1 MKVVVDN
8 FAILGIEVCLMER
21 LSDMVSSDVVMNLDD
36 EVVQEIAAEQP
47 DSQIERARALT
58 KLQSLEAGLQT
69 LQRLG
74 RHKLGV
80 K

>member
-8 FAILGIEVCLMER
+8 FATLGVEFCLLER
-21 LSDMVSSDVVMNLDD
+21 LSDIVSSDVVMDLDD

-69 LQRLG
+69 LHRLG
-74 RHKLGV
+74 RHRLGG